1 MCLLEPAPM
10 NDIALAGCHALS
22 HAMPFALWTLDGFAL
37 DRVITLFS
45 DGALSRSRARRWSTW
60 PATTSA
66 SSTPTPSRARCSGAR
81 RRPPCCVRWRYLFA
95 AAPDTAGRVIAA
107 RLAGRRE
114 HVEDMTI
121 RRFDGHPVDV
131 LLHVTFPRP
140 EEPTKAI
147 LVLMVDITGR
157 LRSDELMS
165 SMAHEVRQPLSAI
178 ATNTD
183 ASLRWLDR
191 DTPNLEKVRLLLA
204 RIGANARRA
213 NDLLLRSH
221 GVTRDRADEH
231 PALDLNAVVAE
242 TRELVRHE
250 AEDRGIDFEVVPAD
264 TPLAVRG
271 DRIQLQQ
278 VVFNLLM
285 NAMQAVD
292 QTGVGRRRVSVST
305 RFGDERVC
313 LSVED
318 TGPGVPPGDLERIF
332 LRAFTTKPDGMGLG
346 LAICRS
352 IVEAHH
358 GSIRASNLPGGGA
371 RFDVA
376 LPACR
381 RP

>member
-45 DGALSRSRARRWSTW
+45 DGAPSPLASPSMVDLACDNVRVIDANAFAGALFGSET
-60 PATTSA
+60 PAA
-66 SSTPTPSRARCSGAR
+66 LL
-81 RRPPCCVRWRYLFA
+81 RPMRYLFA
-95 AAPDTAGRVIAA
+95 AAPETAGRVVAA

-121 RRFDGHPVDV
+121 RRFDGRPLDV
-131 LLHVTFPRP
+131 LLHVTFPLP

-147 LVLMVDITGR
+147 LVLMVDVTGR

-165 SMAHEVRQPLSAI
+165 SIAHEIRQPLSAI

-213 NDLLLRSH
+213 SDLLLRSH
-221 GVTRDRADEH
+221 GTTRAHAAEH
-231 PALDLNAVVAE
+231 PVLDLDAVVAE
-242 TRELVRHE
+242 TCELVRHE

-264 TPLAVRG
+264 TPLGVRG

-352 IVEAHH
+352 IIEAHH